1 MQRVNE
7 LNERAGFKPRKPFTA
22 FPLREKKLET
32 RTIRF
37 KAANFS
43 DNPLNETGEGD
54 SFCPFSLWHRRFCY
68 TQQGIQVCEL
78 YARIRVRVYG
88 TAQWGSI
95 LK

>member
-54 SFCPFSLWHRRFCY
+54 SHSFCPFSLWSILWHRRFCY
-68 TQQGIQVCEL
+68 TQQGIQV
-78 YARIRVRVYG
+78 YS
-88 TAQWGSI
+88 T
-95 LK
+95 